1 MLLYTLNW
9 KASAL
14 KSLRSVGKE
23 SARPGELSSRPETG
37 LPNSKPFAEGI
48 MKDWTNVALMSS
60 SSKRTELHALD

>member
-37 LPNSKPFAEGI
+37 LPNSKTFCQGDYEG
-48 MKDWTNVALMSS
+48 L
-60 SSKRTELHALD
+60 E